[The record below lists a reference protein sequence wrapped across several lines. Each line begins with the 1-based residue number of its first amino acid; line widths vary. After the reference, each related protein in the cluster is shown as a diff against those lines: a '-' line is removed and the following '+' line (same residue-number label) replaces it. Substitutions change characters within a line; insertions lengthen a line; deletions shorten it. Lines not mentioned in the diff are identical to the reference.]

1 MKGIIENRCLDCYA
15 GVIFLAERRAAMDN
29 VYIALII
36 CTYHRKEIVEAN
48 IAQLQA
54 SAFFDREDKKHF
66 GHLYIYVV
74 DNGEDFDPVNTPFL
88 RVIQNTKNTGGSGG
102 FQRGLEEI
110 RKSDLEFTHVIFM
123 DDDVRYEIESFYIL
137 YDYLL
142 QATAADRDRPVAGR
156 MLCMDRPNIQYTAA
170 EIWNGGKIQHVEHMR
185 DLSVF
190 PFETGKVEKNS
201 GADYGGWWFC
211 CYPMSFA
218 KNNDILPFFLHCDD
232 VEYGLRCG
240 KSPVIIEGVH
250 VWHETYDKRMTPL
263 MLYYDTRNPLFVNQI
278 HGIGAAPEYI
288 FSEWKNTITKYH
300 VMKDWTSEYYVIL
313 AMNDFLKGLNW
324 LMRIDSAKYHKRL
337 QRVRGNRYKNAIFWR
352 IVARRFRRYEMRCLN
367 EKVCGR
373 Y

>member
-1 MKGIIENRCLDCYA
+1 MN
-15 GVIFLAERRAAMDN
+15 N

-36 CTYHRKEIVEAN
+36 CTYHRKGFLEAN
-48 IAQLQA
+48 IKQLLV
-54 SAFFDREDKKHF
+54 SDFFDPEDKRYF

-74 DNGEDFDPVNTPFL
+74 DNGLDFESVNDSFL
-88 RVIQNTKNTGGSGG
+88 HIIRNPKNTGGAGG
-102 FQRGLEEI
+102 FQRGLEEV
-110 RKSDLEFTHVIFM
+110 RKSDTEFTHVIFM
-123 DDDVRYEIESFYIL
+123 DDDVRFETESFYIL

-142 QATAADRDRPVAGR
+142 QVSASDWDRPVAGR

-170 EIWNGGKIQHVEHMR
+170 ETWNGGNIRHVEHMR

-211 CYPMSFA
+211 CFPMSFA

-240 KSPVIIEGVH
+240 KSPVTIEGVH

-313 AMNDFLKGLNW
+313 AMNDFLKGLDW
-324 LMRIDSAKYHKRL
+324 LKRIDSAKYHKHL

-352 IVARRFRRYEMRCLN
+352 IVAKRFRRYEKKDYRMVVPENNLEGGDEGEN
-367 EKVCGR
+367 TEK
-373 Y
+373 